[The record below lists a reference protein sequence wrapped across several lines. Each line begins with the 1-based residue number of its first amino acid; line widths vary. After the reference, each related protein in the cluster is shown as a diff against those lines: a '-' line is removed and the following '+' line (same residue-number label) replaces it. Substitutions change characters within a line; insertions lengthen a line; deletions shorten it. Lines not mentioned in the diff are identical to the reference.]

1 MMNKYTFK
9 GSNSDNFR
17 FVSLLLGSQL
27 LNEKFLPLEAISVI
41 STYNAEIILI
51 CNKVVH
57 FKMPHL
63 NLHSLPSMHGPSLLA
78 YRPIL
83 VNAL

>member
-1 MMNKYTFK
+1 MNKYTFK

-27 LNEKFLPLEAISVI
+27 LNEKFLPLEAISVT
-41 STYNAEIILI
+41 STCNAKKILI
-51 CNKVVH
+51 CNKVH

-63 NLHSLPSMHGPSLLA
+63 NLHSLPSMHGPPLLA
-78 YRPIL
+78 DRPIL
-83 VNAL
+83 VSAL